1 MRKRF
6 ETDAVAYL
14 VEEVTN
20 AVVVNNSRGRVL
32 NARRHRG
39 RYIGNIEYKTEAK
52 NKDSTLTLYST
63 LFRPSLSMLYQM

>member
-52 NKDSTLTLYST
+52 NKD
-63 LFRPSLSMLYQM
+63 